1 MRTADPD
8 LTPLPPWRQ
17 HLARYRDAW
26 RRSGDRR
33 KRALVALHS
42 AVSALVSLA
51 FQAGGG
57 TLIAYGAYL
66 MAPPAGYITG
76 GLMCWLLV
84 WSAERDRR
92 GTGERTR

>member
-1 MRTADPD
+1 MFAPSRTDRD
-8 LTPLPPWRQ
+8 LTPLPVWRQ
-17 HLARYRDAW
+17 YLARYLAGW
-26 RRSGDRR
+26 KASKDRR
-33 KRALVALHS
+33 KQGLVALLS
-42 AVSALVSLA
+42 AAKVILSLA

-84 WSAERDRR
+84 WSAERDQGRN
-92 GTGERTR
+92 G

>member
-1 MRTADPD
+1 MFAPSRTDPD
-8 LTPLPPWRQ
+8 LTPLPVWRQ
-17 HLARYRDAW
+17 YLARNLAAW

-33 KRALVALHS
+33 KRGLVALHS
-42 AVSALVSLA
+42 AVTTLLSLA

-76 GLMCWLLV
+76 GIMCWLV
-84 WSAERDRR
+84 AWSTERDLGRN
-92 GTGERTR
+92 G